1 MNVKKK
7 NCTPEKERFWL
18 DRIADWKASAL
29 SQQEYCR
36 RNELALATFGY
47 WRRKLKPEE
56 SKPHFYPL
64 ALPPM
69 TITQKQGG
77 ADGKLRLVL
86 GADRFAIE
94 VDDNFSE
101 VALRRLVQ
109 ALEQL

>member
-1 MNVKKK
+1 MNVKQKFCK
-7 NCTPEKERFWL
+7 SDKEHFWL
-18 DRIADWKASAL
+18 NRIADWKASAL

-56 SKPHFYPL
+56 SKPRFYPL

-69 TITQKQGG
+69 PITQQQGD

-86 GADRFAIE
+86 GDDRFAIE
-94 VDDNFSE
+94 VGNNFSE